1 MAGAAVKTTNV
12 VKIAKAEMRIA
23 ISLLIE
29 RPGISASKQTNAV
42 DPGQVNFGRA
52 RQRVS

>member
-1 MAGAAVKTTNV
+1 MAGAALKTTNA
-12 VKIAKAEMRIA
+12 KIAKTEMRIE

-29 RPGISASKQTNAV
+29 RPGISASKQTNPV
-42 DPGQVNFGRA
+42 DPGQINFGRA